1 MFRLEQAIDVLA
13 AQGYQAIDISL
24 EKGRPILP
32 VPQAHMSPNADAN
45 TRRQLRKH
53 AEQAGVTILALNA
66 TTNLIYNVPETRQAN
81 LKFVMGALE
90 LASDLGAKYV
100 VTGGGSK
107 KFYGRESQY
116 WEWLLAALRAL
127 LSRANQLGVTL
138 AFEAAGPYGR
148 FVHNLNRVKHLL
160 SCEGLEAL
168 RVVFDP
174 SHYHLRGDSVV
185 KAYEALSR
193 HVVHVH
199 TKDAKGDPEDFE
211 FPPLGEGEVDFDGL
225 LGAIVADG
233 YDGYISVEYEGF
245 AWGYESDCRK
255 VLADSKSFINRI
267 LASKQNL

>member
-1 MFRLEQAIDVLA
+1 MFSVEQAIDVLA

-32 VPQAHMSPNADAN
+32 VPQPHMSPEADAN
-45 TRRQLRKH
+45 TRRQVRKH
-53 AEQAGVTILALNA
+53 AEQAGVAILALNA
-66 TTNLIYNVPETRQAN
+66 TTNLIHSVPETRQAN
-81 LKFVMGALE
+81 LEFVMGALE
-90 LASDLGAKYV
+90 LAADLGATYV
-100 VTGGGSK
+100 ITGGGSK
-107 KFYGRESQY
+107 RFYGRESQY
-116 WEWLLAALRAL
+116 WEWLLDALRAL
-127 LSRANQLGVTL
+127 LSRASRLDVML

-148 FVHNLNRVKHLL
+148 FVHNVSRVQHLL
-160 SCEGLEAL
+160 SHEGLEAL
-168 RVVFDP
+168 GIVFDP

-185 KAYEALSR
+185 KAYGALSHR
-193 HVVHVH
+193 VVHVH

-255 VLADSKSFINRI
+255 VLADSKSFIDRI